1 MGSSIKNCYGR
12 NVSKLE
18 GTYSA
23 EDLARAKYCGLDSD
37 LANQTRW
44 VNYFQKWQNNSQKVW
59 CNSTKDW
66 HYMDCEGRVGV
77 VNFTCP
83 IMIPV
88 SSCLYWDTTS
98 LSWSS
103 EGCTYWRTDEVN
115 GVAYCNCTHLT
126 SFRSNQLS
134 GEQESVSSF
143 ATTAAS
149 VQDLD
154 GSAVQKNM
162 VSSTKELSYFF
173 EFVLSS
179 CMAWKHL
186 LLLTLARALVVCC
199 WDYLNRSRAY

>member
-126 SFRSNQLS
+126 SFHSNQLS

-162 VSSTKELSYFF
+162 VSVLPYQRAELI
-173 EFVLSS
+173 LNTS
-179 CMAWKHL
+179 CL
-186 LLLTLARALVVCC
+186 LA
-199 WDYLNRSRAY
+199 